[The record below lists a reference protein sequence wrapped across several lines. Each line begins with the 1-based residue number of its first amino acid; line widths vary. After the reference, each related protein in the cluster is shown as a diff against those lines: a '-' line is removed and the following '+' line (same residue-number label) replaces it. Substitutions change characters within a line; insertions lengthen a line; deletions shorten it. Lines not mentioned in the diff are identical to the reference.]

1 MYFDVSPKTRKE
13 DLFGM
18 NYQVELFKKYL
29 QDQNVRMVVIKGLRR
44 VGKTSLLNV
53 SLPELGL
60 KYIQID
66 VRDSPFYDK
75 KEFLLFLIKKIKEKA
90 ESYWERTISQIRGM
104 AAGYGSFSFEL
115 FFSKEENVSSFFE
128 HLNEQL
134 KKKRESLVLAF
145 DEVQLLKPAGFD
157 YFLASVFDNYRQI
170 KIVLTGSEIG
180 LMDQFLGKE
189 EYEAPL
195 FGRAYLELVVG
206 RIKEESIAQFLEEGF
221 RQIRQT
227 IPFEE
232 IKEVINNFDGI
243 IGWATY
249 YGWFRS
255 KGFSHSQALEKV
267 KEEGKIIIRKEL
279 ENFLSKRKSKNT
291 YLKVIRYIAKGKNTW
306 AVLKQ
311 HFAKEGKRVGDG
323 QLGLYLK
330 ELINVG
336 FVEKINEQYFLVDPL
351 LGYV

>member
-1 MYFDVSPKTRKE
+1 MYFDVSPKTLKI

-18 NYQVELFKKYL
+18 NYQLEIFKKYL
-29 QDQNVRMVVIKGLRR
+29 QDKNVRMVVIKGLRR

-53 SLPELGL
+53 GLPESGL
-60 KYIQID
+60 NYVKID

-90 ESYWERTISQIRGM
+90 EGYWKKTIDKIAGM

-134 KKKRESLVLAF
+134 QKKRESLILAF
-145 DEVQLLKPAGFD
+145 DEVQLLKPTGFD
-157 YFLASVFDNYRQI
+157 YFLASVFDNYQQI

-206 RIKEESIAQFLEEGF
+206 RIKEESIAKFLEEGF
-221 RQIRQT
+221 KQIHRA
-227 IPFEE
+227 IAFEE
-232 IKEVINNFDGI
+232 IREVIHNFDGI

-255 KGFSHSQALEKV
+255 KEFSHIEALEKV

-279 ENFLSKRKSKNT
+279 ENFLAKRKSRNN
-291 YLKVIRYIAKGKNTW
+291 YLKTIHYIAKGKNNW
-306 AVLKQ
+306 AALKQ
-311 HFAKEGKRVGDG
+311 NFAKEGKRLADG
-323 QLGLYLK
+323 QLSLYLK
-330 ELINVG
+330 ELMNVG
-336 FVEKINEQYFLVDPL
+336 FVEKINE
-351 LGYV
+351 

>member
-1 MYFDVSPKTRKE
+1 MYFDVSPKTRKI

-18 NYQVELFKKYL
+18 DYQLEIFKKYL
-29 QDQNVRMVVIKGLRR
+29 KDKSVRMVVIKGLRR

-53 SLPELGL
+53 GLLESEL
-60 KYIQID
+60 KYVKID

-75 KEFLLFLIKKIKEKA
+75 KEFLIFLIKKIKEKA
-90 ESYWERTISQIRGM
+90 DDYWDKTIDKITGM

-115 FFSKEENVSSFFE
+115 FFSKEENISSFFE

-134 KKKRESLVLAF
+134 QKKKESLILAF
-145 DEVQLLKPAGFD
+145 DEVQLLKQTGFD

-206 RIKEESIAQFLEEGF
+206 RIKEESVAKFLEEGF
-221 RQIRQT
+221 RQIHHT
-227 IPFEE
+227 ITIEE
-232 IKEVINNFDGI
+232 IREVIGNFDGI
-243 IGWATY
+243 MGGGTY

-255 KGFSHSQALEKV
+255 KGFSHPRALEKV
-267 KEEGKIIIRKEL
+267 KEEGKTIIRKEL
-279 ENFLSKRKSKNT
+279 EHFLAKRRSKNN
-291 YLKVIRYIAKGKNTW
+291 YLKTIQYLAKGKNTW
-306 AVLKQ
+306 AALKQ
-311 HFAKEGKRVGDG
+311 NFAKEGTRLADS
-323 QLGLYLK
+323 QLSLYLK
-330 ELINVG
+330 ELMNVG

-351 LGYV
+351 LGYA